1 MLIKQASCISK
12 KATNYESHVH
22 GFMRILKHRACFKT
36 NNSLRPMLKYWILCT
51 ELFLHAHVFY
61 KVLLK
66 MSDKSAKNPLK
77 MFSRSNLGFVF
88 QKYLAIMGCLH
99 GLNRSHVAW
108 SRFKKTFTSS
118 VFLRHAKGGTP
129 FRFISFIE
137 IKQNTMPHAQRDQTL
152 IWIWM
157 KRTPTFNGL

>member
-1 MLIKQASCISK
+1 
-12 KATNYESHVH
+12 
-22 GFMRILKHRACFKT
+22 
-36 NNSLRPMLKYWILCT
+36 MLKYWILCT
-51 ELFLHAHVFY
+51 ELFLHAHVFS

-108 SRFKKTFTSS
+108 NRFKKTFTSS

-129 FRFISFIE
+129 FRFISFIKSKAKHNATCTKGPNLDLNLNEKLE
-137 IKQNTMPHAQRDQTL
+137 ILEPLLSMALNRDIDLRKIQ
-152 IWIWM
+152 
-157 KRTPTFNGL
+157 